1 VFGQLS
7 EQDREKLKLSEQD
20 REKLRELINRLLNVN
35 FLVKELEREHYQNAR
50 KFRAQLEAF
59 FKFLNWDFQLDE
71 RNECVCVFSREGA
84 HRLRLS
90 QDESIALLVLR
101 LIYQEQR
108 QGVLLTVFPLT
119 TKYEIRAKYE
129 TFRLP
134 FPGKT
139 RFLETIKL
147 FTQYKLLQPID
158 DEVNMDECR
167 FRLFHTLLYALDA
180 DSVERIHERI
190 QSYDLEIDEE
200 ELFNEMDETATAR

>member
-1 VFGQLS
+1 MF
-7 EQDREKLKLSEQD
+7 EQVSEQD
-20 REKLRELINRLLNVN
+20 REKLRDLINRLLNVN

-50 KFRAQLEAF
+50 KLRPYLEEF

-71 RNECVCVFSREGA
+71 RNECIFAFSQEGA

-90 QDESIALLVLR
+90 QEESIALLVLR
-101 LIYQEQR
+101 LIYQEKR
-108 QGVLLTVFPLT
+108 QGVLLTAFPLT

-147 FTQYKLLQPID
+147 FTQYKLLQPLD
-158 DEVNMDECR
+158 DEVNLDECR

-180 DSVERIHERI
+180 DSIERIHERI
-190 QSYDLEIDEE
+190 RSYDLEIDEE
-200 ELFNEMDETATAR
+200 ELFYEMDETASAR